1 MREKEKGGN
10 GKDRKR
16 KGGVEKRKLKKKKEN
31 LKKKKRKPEGVG
43 GSFYGEKEETEKLE
57 NRRKRNQQR
66 RWRKRSPRKD
76 TRGRKE
82 QGAEEQEETAKGLP
96 KLQTLPRELRGAP
109 GSPASLPGPGASPP
123 TSQNP
128 IPAAPHL
135 SSHPSRN
142 PRHPVS
148 FSRPHSH
155 PNPSCFPV
163 PSYLAPPSP
172 RALLASELPTA
183 SPTDILT
190 TITLRRPPHP

>member
-82 QGAEEQEETAKGLP
+82 QGAEEQETAKGLP